1 MPALAA
7 DLSYGVRRTPG
18 SRPLPDPRS
27 PSPTQTPS
35 TSIPRPPRSP
45 PPARTGPRRPSL
57 REKDVFALTASGS
70 QQPGKYSELRG
81 EESSSGVR
89 FLGVPGSG
97 LGAEPVGTAGAG
109 MRRDRRQ
116 REVCPALS
124 HPPQKPPAGRAD
136 ALRVCGRAGAQRE
149 RGSECRGGQQQEM
162 TQKLHQAPIQ
172 TWPLT

>member
-81 EESSSGVR
+81 EKKVLLAFG
-89 FLGVPGSG
+89 FLAF
-97 LGAEPVGTAGAG
+97 LAAGWELSPWG
-109 MRRDRRQ
+109 Q
-116 REVCPALS
+116 REQECGVTGGSVRCAQPCHILPKSRRPGGRTPCAS
-124 HPPQKPPAGRAD
+124 AGG
-136 ALRVCGRAGAQRE
+136 LE
-149 RGSECRGGQQQEM
+149 RGGSAAASVGEGSNR
-162 TQKLHQAPIQ
+162 K
-172 TWPLT
+172 